1 MLMKL
6 MVRNAATLLNVS
18 EKTIY
23 RWITQGRLPVHRI
36 SGQYRFNRNELL
48 EWATTH
54 RVPLSAGILTEEHPQ
69 DLPGLADALSVGGVF
84 YRVCGNDKASVL
96 SEIVSMLP
104 LPEEVDRAF
113 LLEVL
118 LARESLGSTGIGNG
132 VAIPH
137 VRNPI
142 VLHIPK
148 PMIALFF
155 LEKPVEFAAIDGKP
169 VHTLFTIVSPTIRG
183 HLHLL
188 ARLSFAL
195 QQPDFK
201 NAIAHQA
208 VRDEVLEQAVAVDK
222 MVANASDSSQ
232 GN

>member
-1 MLMKL
+1 MKL
-6 MVRNAATLLNVS
+6 MVRDAATLLNVS

-23 RWITQGRLPVHRI
+23 RWIAQGRMPVHKI

-54 RVPLSAGILTEEHPQ
+54 RVPLSADILKEEHPE
-69 DLPGLADALSVGGVF
+69 DLPGLAEALRAGGVF
-84 YRVCGNDKASVL
+84 YRVSGNDKGSVL
-96 SEIVSMLP
+96 SEIVSMLA
-104 LPEEVDRAF
+104 LPDEVDRAF

-118 LARESLGSTGIGNG
+118 LARESLGSTGVGNG

-195 QQPDFK
+195 QQTEFK
-201 NAIAHQA
+201 SIIERQLL
-208 VRDEVLEQAVAVDK
+208 RDEILNQAEAIDKIVA
-222 MVANASDSSQ
+222 AASATSK

>member
-1 MLMKL
+1 MKL
-6 MVRNAATLLNVS
+6 MVRDAATLLNVS

-54 RVPLSAGILTEEHPQ
+54 RVPLSADILKEDHPQ
-69 DLPGLADALSVGGVF
+69 DLPGLADALRVGGIF

-96 SEIVSMLP
+96 SEIVSMLA
-104 LPEEVDRAF
+104 LPQEVDRAF

-142 VLHIPK
+142 VLHIQK
-148 PMIALFF
+148 PMAALFF
-155 LEKPVEFAAIDGKP
+155 LENPVGFEAIDGKP

-201 NAIAHQA
+201 SAIAHQSL
-208 VRDEVLEQAVAVDK
+208 RDEVLKQADAIDK
-222 MVANASDSSQ
+222 MVAAASVTGK

>member
-1 MLMKL
+1 MKL
-6 MVRNAATLLNVS
+6 MVRDAATLLNVS

-48 EWATTH
+48 EWASAH

-69 DLPGLADALSVGGVF
+69 DLPGLADALQIGGVF

-118 LARESLGSTGIGNG
+118 MARESLGSTGIGNG

-195 QQPDFK
+195 QQHDFK
-201 NAIAHQA
+201 NTIAHQPL
-208 VRDEVLEQAVAVDK
+208 RDEVLEQAVAVDK
-222 MVANASDSSQ
+222 MVANASDSRQ

>member
-1 MLMKL
+1 
-6 MVRNAATLLNVS
+6 MVRDAASLLNIS

-23 RWITQGRLPVHRI
+23 RWISQGRLPVHRI

-48 EWATTH
+48 EWATAH
-54 RVPLSAGILTEEHPQ
+54 RVPLSASILQEEHPQ
-69 DLPGLADALSVGGVF
+69 DLPGLADALRVGGIF
-84 YRVCGNDKASVL
+84 YRVCGKDKASVL

-104 LPEEVDRAF
+104 LPGEVDRDF

-155 LEKPVEFAAIDGKP
+155 LEKPVDFAAIDGKP

-188 ARLSFAL
+188 ARLSYAL
-195 QQPDFK
+195 QQPKFK
-201 NAIAHQA
+201 SVINHQA
-208 VRDEVLEQAVAVDK
+208 LRDEVLKQADAIDK
-222 MVANASDSSQ
+222 MVTAASKGTE